1 MKILEAQSATLT
13 NFEVYTHLKDIQ
25 NKHRTGGRRPGNLD
39 NVMKELMQ
47 YFEEA
52 PSPLA
57 QKPCP
62 YKPDTIKILLER
74 LRSFDLTKAE
84 ILMII
89 NHRPTSMEN
98 LNIIIEELE
107 LRFPDENDQWAIIDV
122 VKEVLGAEDADEMKQ
137 TMADNTENAKKD
149 EQKRQQDEERRYQ
162 AMLMDES

>member
-39 NVMKELMQ
+39 NVMKELTQ
-47 YFEEA
+47 YLEEA

-62 YKPDTIKILLER
+62 YKEDTIKTLLEQ
-74 LRSFDLTKAE
+74 LRPFDLTKAE

-89 NHRPTSMEN
+89 NHRPTSMVT
-98 LNIIIEELE
+98 LNNIIEELE
-107 LRFPDENDQWAIIDV
+107 FRFPDENDQWAIIDV
-122 VKEVLGAEDADEMKQ
+122 VSGVLGAQDVEALKQ
-137 TMADNTENAKKD
+137 TMADNTEIAKKD
-149 EQKRQQDEERRYQ
+149 EQKRQQDAERRYQ

>member
-1 MKILEAQSATLT
+1 
-13 NFEVYTHLKDIQ
+13 
-25 NKHRTGGRRPGNLD
+25 
-39 NVMKELMQ
+39 MQ
-47 YFEEA
+47 YLEEA

-62 YKPDTIKILLER
+62 YQEDTIKNLLEQ
-74 LRSFDLTKAE
+74 LRPYDLTKAE

-122 VKEVLGAEDADEMKQ
+122 ISNVLGAQDAEEMKQ
-137 TMADNTENAKKD
+137 TMAENTEAAKN
-149 EQKRQQDEERRYQ
+149 EETKRYQ
-162 AMLMDES
+162 AMEMEES

>member
-13 NFEVYTHLKDIQ
+13 NFEVYTHLKDVQ
-25 NKHRTGGRRPGNLD
+25 TKHRTGGRRPGNLD
-39 NVMKELMQ
+39 NVMKELIQ
-47 YFEEA
+47 YLEEA

-62 YKPDTIKILLER
+62 YKEDTIRNLLEQ
-74 LRSFDLTKAE
+74 LRPYDLTKAE

-107 LRFPDENDQWAIIDV
+107 LRFPDENEQWAIIDI
-122 VKEVLGAEDADEMKQ
+122 VKEVLGAQDAEEMKQ
-137 TMADNTENAKKD
+137 AMADNTEIAKKD
-149 EQKRQQDEERRYQ
+149 EQKRQEDEKRRYD
-162 AMLMDES
+162 AMMMDE

>member
-1 MKILEAQSATLT
+1 MKILEAQSATLS

-25 NKHRTGGRRPGNLD
+25 KKHRTGGRRPGNLD
-39 NVMKELMQ
+39 NVIKELMQ
-47 YFEEA
+47 YLEEA

-62 YKPDTIKILLER
+62 YNEDTIRNLLEQ
-74 LRSFDLTKAE
+74 LRPYDLTKAE

-107 LRFPDENDQWAIIDV
+107 LRFPDENEQWGIIDV
-122 VKEVLGAEDADEMKQ
+122 VKDVLGAQDAEEMKQ
-137 TMADNTENAKKD
+137 AMADNTEAAKKD
-149 EQKRQQDEERRYQ
+149 EQKRQQDEERQYK
-162 AMLMDES
+162 ALMDQS

>member
-13 NFEVYTHLKDIQ
+13 NFEVYTHLKDVQ
-25 NKHRTGGRRPGNLD
+25 TKHRTGGRRPGNLD
-39 NVMKELMQ
+39 NVMKELIQ
-47 YFEEA
+47 YLEEA

-62 YKPDTIKILLER
+62 YKEDTIRNLLEQ
-74 LRSFDLTKAE
+74 LRPYDLTKAE

-107 LRFPDENDQWAIIDV
+107 LRFPDENEQWAIIDV
-122 VKEVLGAEDADEMKQ
+122 VKEVLGAQDAEEMKQ
-137 TMADNTENAKKD
+137 TMADNTEIAKKD
-149 EQKRQQDEERRYQ
+149 EQKRQEDEKRRYD
-162 AMLMDES
+162 AMMMDE